1 MLKYAKHDIVLQEEG
16 ANEDLLTW
24 IDNSKALGAIP
35 LELLSSNKEEKV
47 SGYMNFTAAKTLG
60 YNLSN
65 KELLDELG
73 LLIFHTRSE
82 SMCDSHDEYEFKD
95 LRILVFHPT
104 EPEEIPE
111 DMRAT
116 DSVSE
121 IFPNC
126 IWHKFPDGSGYLD
139 GPRKGQKLIQGYDL
153 STNEF
158 KYRGNWYFFADTDSG
173 RNITCQEAISQMEVL
188 LYQTPDTFVRLYINW
203 YGSCNEYV
211 LEVEAET
218 GENAGALAL
227 QKFLETAKEEELVGY
242 MLYSTGGRQDEMF
255 DFLMTE
261 LPGVSGKKKEN
272 IRKIMEKMY
281 A

>member
-111 DMRAT
+111 EMRET
-116 DSVSE
+116 TSVSE
-121 IFPNC
+121 ILPNC
-126 IWHKFPDGSGYLD
+126 TWHKFGDGSGYLD
-139 GPRKGQKLIQGYDL
+139 GPRKGQELVNYDL
-153 STNEF
+153 LTKEYQID
-158 KYRGNWYFFADTDSG
+158 KKWYELVGCNTTT
-173 RNITCQEAISQMEVL
+173 RAIQQMEVIL
-188 LYQTPDTFVRLYINW
+188 CKIMDTFTRLYINW
-203 YGSCNEYV
+203 YGSCNENA
-211 LEVEAET
+211 LEKAAEN
-218 GENAGALAL
+218 GENANDLAI
-227 QKFLETAKEEELVGY
+227 KNFLETAKEEELTGY
-242 MLYSTGGRQDEMF
+242 ILYSTGGRQDVAYN
-255 DFLMTE
+255 FLKNN
-261 LPGVSGKKKEN
+261 LPSISEYKKEN
-272 IRKIMEKMY
+272 IRKILDKIFYE
-281 A
+281 